1 MKTNYNKTV
10 KSVGTQFILLLFSL
24 FIFSCGDDPVVPP
37 TKPDPKPEEP
47 KPEEPAPLANWFSW
61 DPATPDADKELTI
74 YFKAPSNSG
83 LYNYKGDVY
92 VHIGVISEGQWQ
104 HVPADWDENIA
115 KSKMSPVEG
124 ESNAWSI
131 KLTPSIREW
140 FNSDGTPINEIGI
153 IARSA
158 DGTKKGNKDDA
169 DYFIENITDS
179 KYKPF
184 QPGDIK
190 IGSLPGGLKH
200 GINIVDNSTVTFV
213 LFDKDKNGA
222 RKDFAHVVGDFNDWT
237 LSNDDQSQMFR
248 DDAAGVWWITITGLD
263 PTKEYAF
270 QYYMGKTGESSFR
283 VADPYSRKILDPSND
298 HYIAE
303 STYPAI
309 GIVSVFKTVEES
321 YNWKVTNFEIPS
333 RDNLVIYEMLL
344 RDFTDAGDLKG
355 AMDKLDYLESLGVN
369 AIELMPVQEFDGN
382 DSWGYN
388 PAFFFAMDKAYGTD
402 QMYKEFID
410 ECHRRGIAV
419 ILDVVYNHATGAN
432 PFARMWWNSS
442 NNKTAANNPFFNVD
456 APHPYSVFHDFNHDA
471 QIDGKYIVRDF
482 VKRNLVFLLEEYN
495 IDGFRFDLTKGFTQ
509 KQSTESNASNYD
521 ASRVAILKEYN
532 EAIKAIKPEA
542 YVILE
547 HFADDRE
554 ETELSNEGMMVWRNM
569 NLQYGQAAMG
579 YSDDSGF
586 TRTYYST
593 SSRPSNSLVSY
604 MESHDEERLAYKQLT
619 WGNGIIKTNLDARMK
634 QLETSAAFFF
644 TVPGPKMIWQF
655 GELGYDISIDENGR
669 TGKKPV
675 KWDYQGIISRNQLNK
690 TYSSLINLRMEHEE
704 LFNSTATLN
713 WEVTP
718 TFWEQGRFITLSSFG
733 NSKQVV
739 VVGNFTNESIT
750 ASTKFPATGTWYNYM
765 NQSETFNV
773 TSSTMTINVP
783 ANSFRIYSTFRD

>member
-1 MKTNYNKTV
+1 MKTNYNKNL
-10 KSVGTQFILLLFSL
+10 KSVRTQFILLLFSL

-124 ESNAWSI
+124 ESNSWSI

-222 RKDFAHVVGDFNDWT
+222 RKDFAHVVGDVNNWT
-237 LSNDDQSQMFR
+237 LSNDDKSQMFR
-248 DDAAGVWWITITGLD
+248 DDATGVWWITITGLD

-270 QYYMGKTGESSFR
+270 QYYMVKTGESSFR
-283 VADPYSRKILDPSND
+283 VAAPYSRKILDPSND

-303 STYPAI
+303 STYPASGRTYPDGAI
-309 GIVSVFKTVEES
+309 GIVSVFKTGEES
-321 YNWKVTNFEIPS
+321 YNWKVTDFEIPS

-344 RDFTDAGDLKG
+344 RDFTDGGDLKG

-482 VKRNLVFLLEEYN
+482 VKRNLVFLLEEYK
-495 IDGFRFDLTKGFTQ
+495 IDGFLFDLTKCFTQ
-509 KQSTESNASNYD
+509 KQ
-521 ASRVAILKEYN
+521 
-532 EAIKAIKPEA
+532 
-542 YVILE
+542 
-547 HFADDRE
+547 
-554 ETELSNEGMMVWRNM
+554 
-569 NLQYGQAAMG
+569 
-579 YSDDSGF
+579 
-586 TRTYYST
+586 
-593 SSRPSNSLVSY
+593 
-604 MESHDEERLAYKQLT
+604 
-619 WGNGIIKTNLDARMK
+619 
-634 QLETSAAFFF
+634 
-644 TVPGPKMIWQF
+644 
-655 GELGYDISIDENGR
+655 
-669 TGKKPV
+669 
-675 KWDYQGIISRNQLNK
+675 
-690 TYSSLINLRMEHEE
+690 
-704 LFNSTATLN
+704 
-713 WEVTP
+713 
-718 TFWEQGRFITLSSFG
+718 IT
-733 NSKQVV
+733 
-739 VVGNFTNESIT
+739 
-750 ASTKFPATGTWYNYM
+750 
-765 NQSETFNV
+765 
-773 TSSTMTINVP
+773 
-783 ANSFRIYSTFRD
+783 